1 MNLSDD
7 LNLEL
12 AWKRHKND
20 LKDMSFSDHPY
31 ETKIIDDNFNEWL
44 AKLKEKLNNYK
55 PSRSEIIDIPKK
67 DFHLRPGSIITAEDA
82 TVFQALLLYEA
93 QKIRD
98 NLLWSATKDRFAYIL
113 KEDQTTEK
121 WFVYEYKGWS
131 NFREQSLKYIDDGYN
146 WVVFADISAYFENI
160 SIQRLV
166 SDLKSFGLSK
176 EILTCLSSC
185 LYRWAEPKSRGIP
198 QGNRPSFILA
208 EIYLNSID
216 RRLKNKKIPFCRYV
230 DDMRLFFKTKEEA
243 ILGLHVLTVLMREK
257 ELNLQTAKSYILND
271 DKAREEIDSI
281 SKILRNLEDDI
292 KTELKDFLT
301 RKSPYT
307 TPSAIEKYV
316 ADIGSSIKLTS
327 IRKAFDDFIINDD
340 KTFNKTLFHYCINRL
355 GAAKDNYAVDYCLKC
370 IINRPEEFIYILP
383 YFSKLKDNR
392 IELAEQMIE
401 SFKIESNIFDRH
413 YFLLLRWIYN
423 ENISS
428 ELILELCRDLA
439 FRSDLDYYTKHYVWA
454 ILGEYGDL
462 ADLDSIEAEYNK
474 VNQELSRATILCAIK
489 RMVEDRRNSIYAR
502 AQADGALICYAIK
515 TSKKNG

>member
-31 ETKIIDDNFNEWL
+31 ETRIIDDNFDEWL
-44 AKLKEKLNNYK
+44 ARLKEKLKDYK

-67 DFHLRPGSIITAEDA
+67 GYHLRPGSILTAEDS
-82 TVFQALLLYEA
+82 TVFQALLLYEVE
-93 QKIRD
+93 KIRE
-98 NLLWSATKDRFAYIL
+98 NLLWSAAKDRFAYIL

-121 WFVYEYKGWS
+121 LFVYEYKGWS
-131 NFREQSLKYIDDGYN
+131 SFREQSLKYIDDGYH

-160 SIQRLV
+160 SIQRLI
-166 SDLKSFGLSK
+166 SDLKSFDLSK
-176 EILTCLSSC
+176 EILDCLSSC
-185 LYRWAEPKSRGIP
+185 LNRWAEPRSRGIP

-208 EIYLNSID
+208 EVYLNSID
-216 RRLKNKKIPFCRYV
+216 RRLKNQKIPFCRYV

-243 ILGLHVLTVLMREK
+243 ISGLHVLTVLMREK
-257 ELNLQTAKSYILND
+257 ELNLQTAKSYILSN

-281 SKILRNLEDDI
+281 SKILKGLEDDI
-292 KTELKDFLT
+292 KTELKELLT
-301 RKSPYT
+301 RESPYA

-316 ADIGSSIKLTS
+316 AVIGSKIELTS
-327 IRKAFDDFIINDD
+327 IRKAFDDYIGNND
-340 KTFNKTLFHYCINRL
+340 KSFNKTLFHYCINRL
-355 GAAKDNYAVDYCLKC
+355 GAVEDTHAVDYCLTC

-383 YFSKLKDNR
+383 YFSKLEDSR
-392 IELAEQMIE
+392 IDLAEQMIE
-401 SFKIESNIFDRH
+401 SFKDELNIFVRH
-413 YFLLLRWIYN
+413 YFLLLRWIFN

-428 ELILELCRDLA
+428 DKILELCRDLA
-439 FRSDLDYYTKHYVWA
+439 FRSGLDDNTKHYAWS

-462 ADLDSIEAEYNK
+462 ADIDAIEAEYSK
-474 VNQELSRATILCAIK
+474 VNQEVSRATILCAIK
-489 RMVEDRRNSIYAR
+489 RMVEDRRNAIYAR
-502 AQADGALICYAIK
+502 AQADGALISYAIK